1 MLYEAETKQQSSGE
15 ILAQLPAPPERYA
28 VELFEGTLAGATPYL
43 KLTGVV
49 AGGWQM
55 ALAARIA
62 RDLTQAGATDDA
74 FLRGKIAT
82 SRFYAEHVL
91 PEAEAWR
98 LEVTSGAASTLAL
111 ADTSF

>member
-1 MLYEAETKQQSSGE
+1 LETGLKSFQEATDWL
-15 ILAQLPAPPERYA
+15 LANHDRNPSEAA
-28 VELFEGTLAGATPYL
+28 AGAVPYL

-55 ALAARIA
+55 ARAARIA
-62 RDLTQAGATDDA
+62 RDLTQARESGSS

-98 LEVTSGAASTLAL
+98 LEVTAGAASTLAL
-111 ADTSF
+111 AEASF

>member
-1 MLYEAETKQQSSGE
+1 
-15 ILAQLPAPPERYA
+15 
-28 VELFEGTLAGATPYL
+28 
-43 KLTGVV
+43 
-49 AGGWQM
+49 M
-55 ALAARIA
+55 ARAARIA

-111 ADTSF
+111 ADASF